1 MPPDLPSQRRT
12 VLPATSFKVSGRAN
26 PRFIAGAQSHRAA
39 SRAKYLAFIDDDHCA
54 APHWLASHYRI
65 ANQTQ
70 AAVVIGSTDYVFDD
84 EVPDFIRNCKFFI
97 NRPCADGE
105 TLPWFLGTTAN
116 CLIRRDALPTSAP
129 FSSEFD
135 LTGGEDVDLF
145 FRMAEAGAL
154 IVACDHA
161 YTVSYHPASRA
172 NLYWCMRRAFRI
184 GGTSVEIVHRRRHW
198 WQKLKIGAI
207 AGAKGVR
214 SAIGAIWVWPSN
226 RTIGMRRLLRANE
239 QLGSSLAYVESE
251 FRSTDITTD
260 GSRSARQGMRAG
272 RWSDT
277 ANTSGSRCPASASM
291 GLPWRPCRKIRQTLA
306 ARNDPYRSAFRSIG
320 K

>member
-1 MPPDLPSQRRT
+1 MTRLLSSILEQVDAPIYEVIIVDNDAARSAEPVAERFRQQLPLRYLVEPIRGLSRVRNRT
-12 VLPATSFKVSGRAN
+12 V
-26 PRFIAGAQSHRAA
+26 AA

-97 NRPCADGE
+97 NRSCADGE
-105 TLPWFLGTTAN
+105 PLPWFVATTAN

-145 FRMAEAGAL
+145 FRMADAGAL

-172 NLYWCMRRAFRI
+172 NLCWCMRHAFRI

-198 WQKLKIGAI
+198 WQTLQIGAI

-226 RTIGMRRLLRANE
+226 RTIGMRRLLGANE
-239 QLGSSLAYVESE
+239 QFGIV
-251 FRSTDITTD
+251 
-260 GSRSARQGMRAG
+260 ARLCG
-272 RWSDT
+272 
-277 ANTSGSRCPASASM
+277 
-291 GLPWRPCRKIRQTLA
+291 IRIQE
-306 ARNDPYRSAFRSIG
+306 YRHHH
-320 K
+320 